1 MKKLILILTIATL
14 ISCSSSQIKDR
25 NFDTKVAELIETGYT
40 LNSAVLIAKVE
51 LGYIKP
57 NREYNALI
65 ND

>member
-1 MKKLILILTIATL
+1 MKKLTLILTIATL

-25 NFDTKVAELIETGYT
+25 NFDIKVAELIETGYT
-40 LNSAVLIAKVE
+40 LRAAELIAKVE

-57 NREYNALI
+57 NREYNAII